1 MSRPK
6 RLPGFAYKGPNR
18 YFLTF
23 CTLQRARRFTE
34 AEDVDPLVEQFL
46 RSATAE
52 GMEITVY
59 CVMPDHMHLLAT
71 GLAEWSDLRA
81 FVADAKKQTGWAFR
95 RQHRQRLWQEGYYER
110 ILREAEPTWNVVRY
124 IVNNPVRAEL
134 VERPEDY
141 PWWGSQ
147 AYSRREVLEF
157 VMMVEGGDGRPW

>member
-1 MSRPK
+1 
-6 RLPGFAYKGPNR
+6 
-18 YFLTF
+18 
-23 CTLQRARRFTE
+23 
-34 AEDVDPLVEQFL
+34 
-46 RSATAE
+46 
-52 GMEITVY
+52 MEITVY
-59 CVMPDHMHLLAT
+59 CVMPDHVHLLAT
-71 GLAEWSDLRA
+71 GLAEWSNLRA
-81 FVADAKKQTGWAFR
+81 FVADAKKETGWAFR